1 MTHDVEIYARDEI
14 PAGAQLTTSYV
25 SAGLETNMRRQQ
37 LYDVWNF
44 WCRCDTCRDNT
55 ECGSYRCV
63 TTRPTGR
70 QMQELDETNTSALL
84 TRDVV
89 TSHFISSREMSII
102 KTDIM
107 L

>member
-1 MTHDVEIYARDEI
+1 MVINPYFTPVHYTVHCTVHCTLYRSNTETLEHPVTHDVEIYARDEI

-25 SAGLETNMRRQQ
+25 SAGLETNTRRQQ

-70 QMQELDETNTSALL
+70 
-84 TRDVV
+84 
-89 TSHFISSREMSII
+89 
-102 KTDIM
+102 
-107 L
+107 